1 VPRETLAPAGGSFD
15 RVRHGAL
22 PSRAADNLFW
32 LGRYAERC
40 EGTLRLLRAYHLRLA
55 ETDDRDDPRMGLL
68 AEYLEARGVD
78 VTPGLPPEI
87 KAIIDRATACAGKV
101 RDRFSVDGWAALR
114 DLSKTLGRMAETV
127 EPGDDAAR
135 AMGILLRK
143 TAGFSGLVHDNMY
156 RFTGWRFL
164 EIGRALERAD
174 MIAAVLECFA
184 DDAAPEGCI
193 DIAVEVGDSVLTH
206 RRRYREVANRA
217 TAVDLLALDA
227 RNPRAILFQL
237 EGIRE
242 QVAALPGAVDAGRLS
257 PLARQVQRIC
267 TDLAVAAPEDLTTPA
282 LAELRVALAA
292 LSQGVFD
299 AYLR

>member
-1 VPRETLAPAGGSFD
+1 MV
-15 RVRHGAL
+15 
-22 PSRAADNLFW
+22 
-32 LGRYAERC
+32 
-40 EGTLRLLRAYHLRLA
+40 
-55 ETDDRDDPRMGLL
+55 LL

-164 EIGRALERAD
+164 EIGRSLERAD

-184 DDAAPEGCI
+184 DDAAPEGCL
-193 DIAVEVGDSVLTH
+193 DIAVEVGDSVITH

-217 TAVDLLALDA
+217 TVVDLLALDA
-227 RNPRAILFQL
+227 RNPRSILFQL

-242 QVAALPGAVDAGRLS
+242 QVAALPGASEVGRLS
-257 PLARQVQRIC
+257 PLARQVQRLC
-267 TDLAVAAPEDLTTPA
+267 TDLAVAEPEALTT
-282 LAELRVALAA
+282 VALTDLRGALGA

-299 AYLR
+299 AFLR